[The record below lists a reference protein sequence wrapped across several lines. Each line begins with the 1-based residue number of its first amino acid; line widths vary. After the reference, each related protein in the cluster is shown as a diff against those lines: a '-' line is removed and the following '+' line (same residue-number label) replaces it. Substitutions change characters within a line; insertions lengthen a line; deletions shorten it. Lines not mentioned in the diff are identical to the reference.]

1 MKLRLPLLV
10 VASVLLAAAGKPRT
24 YMGYAVREMQFPI
37 AGGEVVSLPVTDA
50 GPIPA
55 ENRAFKIEVA
65 GFSITPALFEPKRAT
80 LTWQFSLTAKSGK
93 ALDRVVVEEVFPS
106 DTAQVLV
113 DDRTP
118 ALKHTAREPGP
129 GDRADRWLGVT
140 AGVEPTSASTP
151 WLFTEKASIFVF
163 RFRIHPAGGAP
174 VVLYQPAWFSS
185 PAKEAFRQNIARIN
199 GG

>member
-10 VASVLLAAAGKPRT
+10 AAGLLLAAAGKPRT
-24 YMGYAVREMQFPI
+24 YMGHAVREMQFPI

-55 ENRAFKIEVA
+55 ENRAFKIEYA
-65 GFSITPALFEPKRAT
+65 GLNIQPALFEPKRAT
-80 LTWQFSLTAKSGK
+80 LVWGFALTAKSGK

-106 DTAQVLV
+106 DVAKVLV
-113 DDRTP
+113 DDQTP
-118 ALKHTAREPGP
+118 SLRHATREPGP
-129 GDRADRWLGVT
+129 GDRADGWLGGT

-151 WLFTEKASIFVF
+151 WLFTQEASIFVF
-163 RFRIHPAGGAP
+163 RFRIHPAGKDP

-185 PAKEAFRQNIARIN
+185 PAKEAFRQTIVRIN